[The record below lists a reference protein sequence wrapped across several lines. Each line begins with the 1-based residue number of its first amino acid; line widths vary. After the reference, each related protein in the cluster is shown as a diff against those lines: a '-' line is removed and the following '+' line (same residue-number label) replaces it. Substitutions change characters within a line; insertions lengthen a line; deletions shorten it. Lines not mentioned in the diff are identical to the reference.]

1 MTEEPGTSGR
11 VTRVLAASLFGLAVA
26 ELATAIGCQ
35 LAGGVSWAGAV
46 DSFTLTDGVI
56 GLALSACGALL
67 AWYRPRN
74 PIGWLFLAGGVAY
87 ATSTAAVNLLGLGGS
102 VGWSTLVLRLL
113 ASLFMLSWPWGIG
126 LCLPLALLLFPD
138 GRPAGS
144 RWRWLIWAIV
154 VEGVL
159 FELSFAAPGRQTF
172 GSRSVT
178 PYLAL
183 PFYHRLGA
191 VWAASNIA
199 WAALF
204 MLVLASLV
212 VRYRRGGDVERRQL
226 LWLLLA
232 VLVVLA
238 YAGVP
243 WGIFGR
249 GPVLGL
255 LVIPLI
261 PAAVTVAI
269 LRYQLLDIRLV
280 VSRALV
286 YGLLTAA
293 AAGAYVGLV
302 ALLDA
307 LVRSRVSLD
316 SAVVASVIVAVGF
329 NPARIRLQR
338 LIDRG
343 LYGDRRDPVRAV
355 SLVGERLA
363 GTGTAGL
370 AGVLEALCDSLRL
383 PFAAVRFGTAEAAA
397 HGTAPERLH
406 GISLRYDGARI
417 GELIVGLRS
426 GQRRLSPPDIAVLEL
441 LAGPLA
447 VALHATAL
455 SAALQQSR
463 VSIVA
468 AREEE
473 RRRLRRDLHDG
484 LGPALTGIAFKA
496 DAARNALPA
505 GPARASEL
513 LGALRADT
521 TAAITDIRRLVNGLR
536 PPALD
541 DLGLIGS
548 LRQQTDRL
556 AQRPDG
562 SSVAV
567 CLNTPEPLP
576 ALPAAVEVA
585 AYRIITEAMTNAARH
600 SGATRIDVL
609 LAVAD
614 GDGLR
619 IEVRDDGRVPGPGW
633 QPGFG
638 LTSMRERA
646 AELGGTCQAGPD
658 PAGGGRVIAALPL
671 SENRAELSA
680 L

>member
-26 ELATAIGCQ
+26 ELATAIGCE

-46 DSFTLTDGVI
+46 DSFTVTDGVI
-56 GLALSACGALL
+56 GLALSACGVLL

-113 ASLFMLSWPWGIG
+113 ASLFMLAWPWAIG

-159 FELSFAAPGRQTF
+159 FELNFAAPDRQTF
-172 GSRSVT
+172 GSLSIT
-178 PYLAL
+178 PYLAI

-191 VWAASNIA
+191 LWAASNIA

-261 PAAVTVAI
+261 PAAVTIAI

-286 YGLLTAA
+286 YGLLTVA

-329 NPARIRLQR
+329 NPARVRLQR

-397 HGTAPERLH
+397 HGTAPELLH

-426 GQRRLSPPDIAVLEL
+426 
-441 LAGPLA
+441 
-447 VALHATAL
+447 
-455 SAALQQSR
+455 
-463 VSIVA
+463 
-468 AREEE
+468 
-473 RRRLRRDLHDG
+473 
-484 LGPALTGIAFKA
+484 
-496 DAARNALPA
+496 
-505 GPARASEL
+505 
-513 LGALRADT
+513 
-521 TAAITDIRRLVNGLR
+521 
-536 PPALD
+536 
-541 DLGLIGS
+541 
-548 LRQQTDRL
+548 
-556 AQRPDG
+556 
-562 SSVAV
+562 
-567 CLNTPEPLP
+567 
-576 ALPAAVEVA
+576 
-585 AYRIITEAMTNAARH
+585 
-600 SGATRIDVL
+600 
-609 LAVAD
+609 
-614 GDGLR
+614 
-619 IEVRDDGRVPGPGW
+619 
-633 QPGFG
+633 
-638 LTSMRERA
+638 
-646 AELGGTCQAGPD
+646 
-658 PAGGGRVIAALPL
+658 
-671 SENRAELSA
+671 
-680 L
+680 

>member
-56 GLALSACGALL
+56 GLALSACGVLL

-226 LWLLLA
+226 LWLL
-232 VLVVLA
+232 VVA
-238 YAGVP
+238 
-243 WGIFGR
+243 
-249 GPVLGL
+249 
-255 LVIPLI
+255 LI

-397 HGTAPERLH
+397 HGTAPER
-406 GISLRYDGARI
+406 
-417 GELIVGLRS
+417 
-426 GQRRLSPPDIAVLEL
+426 
-441 LAGPLA
+441 
-447 VALHATAL
+447 
-455 SAALQQSR
+455 
-463 VSIVA
+463 
-468 AREEE
+468 
-473 RRRLRRDLHDG
+473 
-484 LGPALTGIAFKA
+484 
-496 DAARNALPA
+496 
-505 GPARASEL
+505 
-513 LGALRADT
+513 
-521 TAAITDIRRLVNGLR
+521 
-536 PPALD
+536 
-541 DLGLIGS
+541 
-548 LRQQTDRL
+548 
-556 AQRPDG
+556 
-562 SSVAV
+562 
-567 CLNTPEPLP
+567 
-576 ALPAAVEVA
+576 
-585 AYRIITEAMTNAARH
+585 
-600 SGATRIDVL
+600 
-609 LAVAD
+609 
-614 GDGLR
+614 
-619 IEVRDDGRVPGPGW
+619 
-633 QPGFG
+633 
-638 LTSMRERA
+638 
-646 AELGGTCQAGPD
+646 
-658 PAGGGRVIAALPL
+658 
-671 SENRAELSA
+671 
-680 L
+680 

>member
-113 ASLFMLSWPWGIG
+113 ASLFMLAWPWGIG